1 MVNRHS
7 NVFVFLWRNRQL
19 AAENFA
25 GIDSIH
31 SRKQSTRGKDAK
43 VHPLVAP
50 TISFLESAPPERSRV
65 VEARRSPRSTRVKNQ
80 SRNGIAPHP
89 TRAENTITFSY
100 FVELTRPYIQTTS
113 FAFTTE
119 KHFYSNIL
127 PPTCH
132 PKSLCTKMCWSL
144 QFFCRVC
151 CVLLWPLPPAI
162 DRTSS

>member
-7 NVFVFLWRNRQL
+7 NDFVFLWRNRQL

-25 GIDSIH
+25 GRKAPIDSIH

-43 VHPLVAP
+43 VHALVAP

-113 FAFTTE
+113 FAFR
-119 KHFYSNIL
+119 SGI
-127 PPTCH
+127 
-132 PKSLCTKMCWSL
+132 
-144 QFFCRVC
+144 
-151 CVLLWPLPPAI
+151 
-162 DRTSS
+162 